1 MNIKWILTLFITL
14 MQSVSH
20 NVTGEAGPYYNLV
33 HCTIA
38 TNFLARPRWIASEI
52 FWLKKSGIYG
62 YLNCKKHSLFHN
74 CWEYSP
80 SSLPSLLILRRYF
93 TRIKLFNNFRLSLFL
108 SLHYAKLDPS
118 PDIQRGAVKLPKF
131 MTTCLIF
138 RPYFWLWQELK
149 VSQCLSVQGFYPRL
163 IFRPY
168 FWLW

>member
-1 MNIKWILTLFITL
+1 MNIKWILTLFTTL

-93 TRIKLFNNFRLSLFL
+93 TRMKLFNNFRLSLFL

-118 PDIQRGAVKLPKF
+118 PDDIQRGAVKLPKF
-131 MTTCLIF
+131 MTTF
-138 RPYFWLWQELK
+138 
-149 VSQCLSVQGFYPRL
+149 LSSSDFQTKFLALPVAQGVTMSFK
-163 IFRPY
+163 
-168 FWLW
+168 